1 MTTAAQA
8 PEVLV
13 TGLGSK
19 IAVPGWARRY
29 SPRVASETEIGAL
42 EELAPLTVVQAGAPE
57 VILRHRKFLEA
68 LSAQQKT
75 TPEPAKIVFVFE
87 SKAQLVDAAQR
98 LAKLLARFPR
108 PEDVQFAG
116 GAHQAAFAFQEA
128 WAKVLV
134 GLEAAKSAAAND
146 ANDALAGLRKVIAA
160 TADLRTADG
169 RLSAERVADAF
180 GLSTAELAGLLGR
193 SRQAVGKTPSAESI
207 QPGLLPFERVAR
219 LRAILDSSDFRRWLN
234 MPSAELDG
242 RTPLA
247 LIRAGKVDVVA
258 ERAEDMLTG
267 SPA

>member
-1 MTTAAQA
+1 MTAVAQA

-42 EELAPLTVVQAGAPE
+42 DELAPLTVVQAGAPE

-87 SKAQLVDAAQR
+87 SKAQLADAAQR

-108 PEDVQFAG
+108 PADVQFAG

-128 WAKVLV
+128 WAKVMV
-134 GLEAAKSAAAND
+134 DLETAKSAAPA
-146 ANDALAGLRKVIAA
+146 DALAGLRKIIAA
-160 TADLRTADG
+160 TADLRTEDG

-193 SRQAVGKTPSAESI
+193 SRQAVGKTPSAESL

-234 MPSAELDG
+234 MPNIELDG

-247 LIRAGKVDVVA
+247 LIRAGKTDVVA
-258 ERAEDMLTG
+258 DLTEDMLTG